1 LIEVTHPELSLSK
14 QCELVGLNRSSY
26 YYESTSESAEN
37 LFLMRRIDELYMESV
52 YYGSRRILAMLR
64 REGHRI
70 NRKRVMRLMN
80 LMGLEAV
87 YPKKRL
93 SVPNVGH
100 KKYPYL
106 LRGLGITKPNQ
117 VWSTDITYIPM
128 KNGFLYLVA
137 ILDWYSRYVLT
148 WELSNSLDV
157 HFCKMALEKALAKAK
172 PEIFNSDQ
180 GCQFTSPKFCSVLES
195 AGIRISMDGRGR
207 ALDNVFIERLWR
219 SLKHEEVY
227 LNVYEN
233 TLEAS
238 HGIEMYLLKY
248 NTRRP
253 HQSLGYLTPEEV
265 HFSKR
270 ELTKKSICG

>member
-180 GCQFTSPKFCSVLES
+180 GCQFTSPKFCSGLES

>member
-1 LIEVTHPELSLSK
+1 MIEVTHPELSLSK